1 MARLFC
7 CVAFKK
13 LPRNDHGMNL
23 DEYAL
28 GAVQLGA
35 YVCARK
41 RILMQNI
48 APARQLFGLA
58 AQGRI
63 EAEVGSRLRSCGGEV
78 VTIQGSDDF
87 PRSIMTVL

>member
-1 MARLFC
+1 MVARLFC
-7 CVAFKK
+7 CVAFEK
-13 LPRNDHGMNL
+13 LPRNDHAMNL

-35 YVCARK
+35 CVCASK
-41 RILMQNI
+41 RTLEQDV

-63 EAEVGSRLRSCGGEV
+63 EAEVGRLAHDYANA
-78 VTIQGSDDF
+78 TT
-87 PRSIMTVL
+87 M